1 MQIEPGSLGGGM
13 HTTTE
18 IEHESNLCVWRVNGR
33 AELEPLQAAYLER
46 FDLPGWWPGILNLS
60 ILTDTRLDLFN
71 PGEAE
76 KLMRFMAIAA
86 AKHGVGDGFFA
97 AIACADP
104 DSRTLLSYWDR
115 RAPAG
120 MSGEN
125 RTFADEKTARAWLAG
140 QV

>member
-1 MQIEPGSLGGGM
+1 MLA
-13 HTTTE
+13 TTM
-18 IEHESNLCVWRVNGR
+18 IEHDTNLCVWRVNGDANLEALR
-33 AELEPLQAAYLER
+33 ASYLER
-46 FDLPGWWPGILNLS
+46 FDMPGWWPGIQNLS
-60 ILTDTRLDLFN
+60 VFSEAKLDLLT
-71 PGEAE
+71 PGDAE

-104 DSRTLLSYWDR
+104 DSRALLSYWDR

-125 RTFADEKTARAWLAG
+125 RTFSDEATARDWLAS
-140 QV
+140 QP